1 MYKFLDIAGLKYY
14 TQKLNSENIDKFG
27 TIPTYYYETAPKI
40 SDLPQTPALVILK
53 NGSVYLAQAD

>member
-1 MYKFLDIAGLKYY
+1 MSKFLDLDGLTYY
-14 TQKLNSENIDKFG
+14 TKKLHSKDLDEFG